1 MSWEDKVKQEIR
13 RVVSVNL
20 FNFFERWVNIRWPDW
35 NGGSME
41 AKEAIS
47 VEFNGFRRRPVHLI
61 KLFRNSY
68 TVASSVVPKYSKRN
82 YYASLICYY

>member
-1 MSWEDKVKQEIR
+1 
-13 RVVSVNL
+13 
-20 FNFFERWVNIRWPDW
+20 
-35 NGGSME
+35 ME

-82 YYASLICYY
+82 YYASLISYY